1 MAMVVHPRYLFAAV
15 QPAEYAAYKV
25 RNAARFQK
33 SYKAMS
39 EMMIT
44 NSLVRVKDG
53 TPYSAELERSVLL
66 NSLARASFDKKTG
79 SYTYAKKQPT
89 SLVQDRS
96 NVKAVENILQ
106 SSSSTA
112 GVGVDQGMSS
122 FLCASKANVLTHLQS

>member
-15 QPAEYAAYKV
+15 QPADYAAYKV
-25 RNAARFQK
+25 RNTARYQK

-44 NSLVRVKDG
+44 NSLVRIKDG
-53 TPYSAELERSVLL
+53 TPYSAELERPVLL

-89 SLVQDRS
+89 SLVQDRA
-96 NVKAVENILQ
+96 NVKAIESIL
-106 SSSSTA
+106 SSTSSTA
-112 GVGVDQGMSS
+112 GVGVDQGMSMS
-122 FLCASKANVLTHLQS
+122 VYAT